1 MKWQFYLAA
10 GLLVIAFLIYKQ
22 LRSRLGA
29 EELLAVSGA
38 IATGARILDV
48 RTSEEFSAGHVP
60 NAVNI
65 PVEQLLNRIKQVGKK
80 KKPVVV
86 YCRSGNRSGNAVAM
100 LRGRGFT
107 RVLDMKTMSNWRR
120 VQAVASK

>member
-38 IATGARILDV
+38 IATGARMLDV